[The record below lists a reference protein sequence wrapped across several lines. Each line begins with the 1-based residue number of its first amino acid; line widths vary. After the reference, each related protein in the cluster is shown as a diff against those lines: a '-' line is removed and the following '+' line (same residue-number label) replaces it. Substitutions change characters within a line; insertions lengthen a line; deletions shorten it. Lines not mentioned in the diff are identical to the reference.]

1 MVSCT
6 YTAWAKVHMNAEM
19 QGCLCLITVSPP
31 FTWAFHF
38 LWTILTMQPRS
49 RAGSPHQGD
58 DTNGSTKH
66 HYSSSW
72 TPPSSTPRRHLSPG
86 KLSSPSSSATPAS
99 STGLISPRPTHV
111 HAMVRERSFPR
122 EEGNSRPPSI
132 RSASSFGRPLNRLV
146 HGAHSRRPSG
156 YSNFSTMSETSL
168 PWTTRDI
175 GFNAISG
182 KGGYVC
188 VCVHM

>member
-1 MVSCT
+1 MLLSIT
-6 YTAWAKVHMNAEM
+6 RYLQYSMNLGMAC
-19 QGCLCLITVSPP
+19 GDARLCACSNNADPA

-38 LWTILTMQPRS
+38 LWTYFFTMQPRS
-49 RAGSPHQGD
+49 RADSPHQGED
-58 DTNGSTKH
+58 SNGSSKH

-86 KLSSPSSSATPAS
+86 KLSSPSSSAATPAS

-122 EEGNSRPPSI
+122 EENNSRPPSI

-182 KGGYVC
+182 IWDI
-188 VCVHM
+188 